1 MAIFK
6 TRIKDNGNGDL
17 QIHWGLKEAAIIIG
31 IIIGIIAAPTIAVI
45 RTVLKAEVNEVNILK
60 METVITGLASEVND
74 NSKEIAINST
84 EIDNIIT
91 AIDKIDTKI
100 DKLIMIE
107 SGDQ

>member
-17 QIHWGLKEAAIIIG
+17 QIHWGLKEAA